1 MQVIVQVVNQ
11 YNTYSF
17 DGQKSIVLSTTTW
30 LGGRNPFLG
39 AAFLVTGGL
48 SFLLGVVY
56 LIARLAKPRK
66 FGDVNA
72 LSFPASGAMAKVGA
86 PAAVLNS

>member
-1 MQVIVQVVNQ
+1 MQVVNQ

-17 DGQKSIVLSTTTW
+17 DGQKSVVLSTTSW

-48 SFLLGVVY
+48 SVLLGVLFLV
-56 LIARLAKPRK
+56 ARLARPRCL
-66 FGDVNA
+66 GDVNA
-72 LSFPASGAMAKVGA
+72 LMLPSPGPKTLA
-86 PAAVLNS
+86 